1 MLAALASGIGEPR
14 LGLIYLGVLLSLCA
28 AAITLGIR
36 YRKFAF
42 VTYGILYGYG
52 AVSFKLLELPGRT
65 RPRSF
70 FYGIVTGTA
79 VLVALVV
86 LARRFGRDE

>member
-1 MLAALASGIGEPR
+1 MGFAYLAA
-14 LGLIYLGVLLSLCA
+14 LLSLCGA
-28 AAITLGIR
+28 SIVLGLR

-52 AVSFKLLELPGRT
+52 AISFKLLEVLGGPT
-65 RPRSF
+65 EIF
-70 FYGIVTGTA
+70 FYGVTTGTV
-79 VLVALVV
+79 VLIALVV